1 MALRGPNGALC
12 AKFNLAGRCEAK
24 PSRTEAETE
33 DAGSFGHSKIGKF
46 LGEVEPPL
54 SKFTKAAVANIQVD
68 HDPVLHMTRALGIR
82 PRALKI

>member
-12 AKFNLAGRCEAK
+12 AKFNLVGRCELK
-24 PSRTEAETE
+24 PSRTETETE
-33 DAGSFGHSKIGKF
+33 DAGSFGHYRSGKF
-46 LGEVEPPL
+46 LGEVELPP

-68 HDPVLHMTRALGIR
+68 NDPVLHMTRALGIR